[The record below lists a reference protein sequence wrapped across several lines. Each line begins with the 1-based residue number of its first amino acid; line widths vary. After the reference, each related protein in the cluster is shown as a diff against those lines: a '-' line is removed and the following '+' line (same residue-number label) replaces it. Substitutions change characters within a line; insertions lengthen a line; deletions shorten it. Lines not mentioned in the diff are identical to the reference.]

1 MSFPW
6 RRHVNWTNVICSGLL
21 VISASDTSSGSPF
34 ASRKAKGSIF
44 LTLVAADM
52 IFDLTLVADSIAADT
67 SIGSTSLMAVMMSGI
82 ACDVS

>member
-1 MSFPW
+1 MDLHLH
-6 RRHVNWTNVICSGLL
+6 RGRL
-21 VISASDTSSGSPF
+21 
-34 ASRKAKGSIF
+34 KALYIF